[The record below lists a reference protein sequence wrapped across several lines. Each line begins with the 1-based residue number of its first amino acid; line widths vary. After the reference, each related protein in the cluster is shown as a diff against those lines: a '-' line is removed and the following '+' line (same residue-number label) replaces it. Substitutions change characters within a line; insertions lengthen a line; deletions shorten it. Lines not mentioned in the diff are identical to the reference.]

1 MAEALGITGSIVGIV
16 AFGLKFV
23 TTVQTYAE
31 AVGDTNDN
39 LRAII
44 LDVSSTS
51 STLKQIHEFIVQDR
65 DAADKVTVENGGVS
79 VVPSDAGLQD
89 VMHLASQCKQV
100 YIAIVKLTA
109 KETGAPVGID
119 GDVSLDDMNL
129 DSLNVSTLRK
139 LKWPLKELRVRKIR
153 DELRWLKVSLLLNL
167 RVMELA
173 RSKMS

>member
-1 MAEALGITGSIVGIV
+1 
-16 AFGLKFV
+16 
-23 TTVQTYAE
+23 
-31 AVGDTNDN
+31 
-39 LRAII
+39 
-44 LDVSSTS
+44 
-51 STLKQIHEFIVQDR
+51 
-65 DAADKVTVENGGVS
+65 
-79 VVPSDAGLQD
+79 
-89 VMHLASQCKQV
+89 MHLASQCKQV

-139 LKWPLKELRVRKIR
+139 LKWPLKELRVRKLR

-167 RVMELA
+167 RVIELA